1 MVGRHYQGIRSSSTI
16 HTNYLSDLLPCIT
29 DAKKFRLVHKS
40 ILKKIAIPFA
50 AITTGSL
57 FFTFKS
63 ALAATKENPFGS
75 LTERGDVT
83 KGIFSKENIANRGGG
98 LGEFKSFFESWDT
111 VIKKFN
117 EITVWFN
124 EIHQHVAEASV
135 NLISYIYE
143 ILTKVILHTPLFI
156 FNNSYLKNTSLTLAM
171 VSITLVTILT
181 IFESIM
187 QISKQ
192 RHTKF
197 TDVLKRYPIAIGI
210 TGFAPFLFETGF
222 KIINKLSSAITQI
235 GGAANRNGVLT
246 LDAPTNTLDVLIMLI
261 FDGMLLGL
269 LIPIFLQ
276 NGRRWFDLLTLSV
289 VSPLALTAFC
299 FDRHRHYFDKWW
311 DQIKRLSLVQIVY
324 SVFIMLMGVF
334 IYGTRFMTGGFFE
347 VLIFKMLITL
357 GSLYR
362 LANPPN
368 FVKRMTDNGEDV
380 VDMGTNY
387 FNTFKRTFDTV
398 TLRNFKPL
406 TLLRKSASNKKSK
419 IAKLRLKHGK
429 RNVGDLL

>member
-1 MVGRHYQGIRSSSTI
+1 MVGRHYQGLRASSTI
-16 HTNYLSDLLPCIT
+16 HPNHLSDLLPCIN
-29 DAKKFRLVHKS
+29 DAKKFRLVRNS
-40 ILKKIAIPFA
+40 ILKKIAIPFTVV
-50 AITTGSL
+50 TTSSL
-57 FFTFKS
+57 FITFKS
-63 ALAATKENPFGS
+63 TFAATKENPFGT
-75 LTERGDVT
+75 LLERGDVS
-83 KGIFSKENIANRGGG
+83 KGIFSKEEIANRGGRIE
-98 LGEFKSFFESWDT
+98 EFKSFFESWDT
-111 VIKKFN
+111 VMSKFN
-117 EITVWFN
+117 EITIWFN
-124 EIHQHVAEASV
+124 DIHQHVAEASV

-197 TDVLKRYPIAIGI
+197 IDVLKRYPIAIGV

-235 GGAANRNGVLT
+235 GGAVNRNGML
-246 LDAPTNTLDVLIMLI
+246 LIDAPTNTLDVLIMLI

-380 VDMGTNY
+380 VGMGTNY
-387 FNTFKRTFDTV
+387 FNTFKRTYDTV
-398 TLRNFKPL
+398 TLRNLKPL
-406 TLLRKSASNKKSK
+406 NLLKKRVSDKKSK